1 MTVIYPF
8 LRIAQEYSKKYKN
21 SLIYNKKCVNIKEG
35 KTDSSDTG
43 EKMDIGKRIYELR
56 SAKLMTQAEL
66 AGDQIT
72 RNMLCL
78 IEKGAANPSLSTIL
92 YIAKKLNVSAGYLLA
107 DEQEEPIYKKLG
119 NIENIKKAFEDQN
132 FQICRD
138 LCLECIT
145 GGAEDDEIDL
155 ILAECDIMIA
165 KEEIFV
171 GALRSACEYISEALD
186 YADRTA
192 YHTGH
197 IGNIAS
203 LYSTYLS
210 GISPTLDIGLEKSD
224 YYLSDDLFYNYI
236 YFYCNFGK
244 LKSRELGVEFAESF
258 YYKHL
263 LATELMKDER
273 FEEAYS
279 QLSEIL
285 KADGE
290 IPSPVL
296 YSVFSDLEIC
306 CREREDFKGAYEYS
320 SNKIRIFEKML
331 SGN

>member
-1 MTVIYPF
+1 MRYPF
-8 LRIAQEYSKKYKN
+8 PRIAQEYSKKYKN
-21 SLIYNKKCVNIKEG
+21 SLIYNKKCVNIKEI
-35 KTDSSDTG
+35 KKRYSDTG

-107 DEQEEPIYKKLG
+107 DESEEPMYRKLG
-119 NIENIKKAFEDQN
+119 NIENIKKAYQDESFE
-132 FQICRD
+132 ICRD
-138 LCLECIT
+138 LCLECIS
-145 GGAEDDEIDL
+145 GGAEDDELDL
-155 ILAECDIMIA
+155 VLAECDIMIA
-165 KEEIFV
+165 REEIFA
-171 GALRSACEYISEALD
+171 GALKNACNYISEALE
-186 YADRTA
+186 YADRTD

-197 IGNIAS
+197 IENIAS

-210 GISPTLDIGLEKSD
+210 QISPTLDMGLEKTD

-236 YFYCNFGK
+236 WFYCGFGK
-244 LKSRELGVEFAESF
+244 LKSKELGEDFAESF
-258 YYKHL
+258 YCKHL
-263 LATELMKDER
+263 LAKELMKDER

-279 QLSEIL
+279 QLSKIL